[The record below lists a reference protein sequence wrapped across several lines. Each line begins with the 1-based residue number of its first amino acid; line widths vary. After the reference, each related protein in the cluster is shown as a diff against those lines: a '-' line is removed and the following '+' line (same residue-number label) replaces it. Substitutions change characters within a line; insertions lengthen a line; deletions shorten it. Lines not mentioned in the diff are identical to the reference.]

1 MARPARLRSS
11 SFVATAFIPGDDK
24 PTSSFL
30 RAAGSTKR
38 PAAKSRENAFP
49 AWVESPYE
57 NVRNHSHNQQAV
69 NNKDTRISVDGGER
83 QMENV
88 RLWLAAIVDS
98 SNDAIISKN
107 LNGVILTWNRAAQ
120 RLFGYSEEEAVGQ
133 PISIIIPPELH
144 HEEQEILRRL
154 RAGERI
160 EHRETRRITR
170 DGRYLDVSLTIS
182 PVRDAEGTLIGAS
195 KILRDVTERRRSEIA
210 LRESEQR
217 LASEVVRARKL
228 QSIIARLISASTQES
243 LSAQILDAAIELMAA
258 DAASVQMLAPDEE
271 SLMLLGWRNF
281 HPDSAAFW
289 QRVTAEAGSTC
300 GRALRHNE
308 RVHVTDIDSCEYMA
322 GTQDQEEYRR
332 SSIRAVQSTP
342 LRSRSGRPLGM
353 LSTHWRTPH
362 MPTENDFR
370 LFDVLARQAADL
382 IERVRE
388 SEERFRLIAN
398 SAPVSIWIT
407 DVDKQCTYVNQSW
420 LDLTGRPFDA
430 ALGEGWADTIHSEDV
445 ERSWSTYA
453 QAFDRREPFRM
464 EYRVRRHDG
473 EYRWVTD
480 TGVPRYNE
488 DGSFAGYIGSAV
500 DVTERKLA
508 DEALSTVTQ
517 RLIEAQ
523 EDERARLARELHDDV
538 TQQLALLNMRL
549 NGLAQAVPAAVTDGR
564 QRIEEA
570 REDVLKLVKDIHA
583 LSHRLHPPRLEYL
596 GIAAAAAA
604 LCREISGQQ
613 GVEVSFAAESVP
625 ESVSKRI
632 VLCLYRVLQESLQNA
647 FKHSGTRKVAVSLRG
662 GADHIELTVDDFGVG
677 FDLETNQRRGL
688 GLTNMNERLKAV
700 DGHLAIRSQ
709 PRRGTSIRARVPVRQ
724 E

>member
-1 MARPARLRSS
+1 MAGAFRP
-11 SFVATAFIPGDDK
+11 
-24 PTSSFL
+24 
-30 RAAGSTKR
+30 
-38 PAAKSRENAFP
+38 
-49 AWVESPYE
+49 WVESAYE
-57 NVRNHSHNQQAV
+57 TLEIILIQQAM
-69 NNKDTRISVDGGER
+69 NDQDTRHSVDDAKR
-83 QMENV
+83 QMEDV

-98 SNDAIISKN
+98 SDDAIISKN
-107 LNGVILTWNRAAQ
+107 LDGVILTWNLAAQ

-133 PISIIIPPELH
+133 PITIIIPPELH
-144 HEEQEILRRL
+144 HEEQDILRRL

-182 PVRDAEGTLIGAS
+182 PVRDSEGTLIGAS

-217 LASEVVRARKL
+217 LASEVVRARTL
-228 QSIIARLISASTQES
+228 QSIVTRLISASTLEA

-258 DAASVQMLAPDEE
+258 DAASMQMLAPDGE
-271 SLMLLGWRNF
+271 SLTLLGWRNF

-300 GRALRHNE
+300 GRALRDNE
-308 RVHVTDIDSCEYMA
+308 RVLVTDIDSCEYMA
-322 GTQDQEEYRR
+322 GTQDHEEYRR

-342 LRSRSGRPLGM
+342 LRSRSGRSLGM
-353 LSTHWRTPH
+353 LSTHWRTPQT
-362 MPTENDFR
+362 PTENDFR
-370 LFDVLARQAADL
+370 VFDVLAQQAADL

-398 SAPVSIWIT
+398 LAPVSIWIT

-430 ALGEGWADTIHSEDV
+430 ALGEGWADTIHPDDV

-464 EYRVRRHDG
+464 EYRIRRHDG
-473 EYRWVTD
+473 EYRWVSD

-538 TQQLALLNMRL
+538 NQQLVLLNMRL
-549 NGLAQAVPAAVTDGR
+549 DGLARAVPASVTDGR
-564 QRIEEA
+564 QGLEEA
-570 REDVLKLVKDIHA
+570 REDVLKLVQDVHA

-604 LCREISGQQ
+604 LCREISSQQ

-625 ESVSKRI
+625 ENVSKRI
-632 VLCLYRVLQESLQNA
+632 VLCLYRVLQEALQNA
-647 FKHSGTRKVAVSLRG
+647 IKHSGTRKVVVSLLG

-677 FDLETNQRRGL
+677 FDLETSQRRGL

-700 DGHLAIRSQ
+700 DGHLAIHSQ
-709 PRRGTSIRARVPVRQ
+709 PQRGTSIRACVPVRQ

>member
-1 MARPARLRSS
+1 MN
-11 SFVATAFIPGDDK
+11 D
-24 PTSSFL
+24 
-30 RAAGSTKR
+30 
-38 PAAKSRENAFP
+38 N
-49 AWVESPYE
+49 
-57 NVRNHSHNQQAV
+57 
-69 NNKDTRISVDGGER
+69 DTRHSVDDAKR
-83 QMENV
+83 QMEDV

-107 LNGVILTWNRAAQ
+107 LDGVILTWNRAAQ
-120 RLFGYSEEEAVGQ
+120 RLFGYSQEEAVGQ
-133 PISIIIPPELH
+133 PITIIIPPELH
-144 HEEQEILRRL
+144 HEEQEILTRL

-160 EHRETRRITR
+160 EHRETRRVTR

-195 KILRDVTERRRSEIA
+195 KILRDVTARRRSEIA

-217 LASEVVRARKL
+217 LASEFARARTL
-228 QSIIARLISASTQES
+228 QSIITRLISASTQEA
-243 LSAQILDAAIELMAA
+243 LSVQILDAAIELMAA

-271 SLMLLGWRNF
+271 SLTLVGWRNF
-281 HPDSAAFW
+281 HADSAAFW

-300 GRALRHNE
+300 GRALRDNE
-308 RVHVTDIDSCEYMA
+308 RVVVTDIDSCEYMA

-353 LSTHWRTPH
+353 LSTHWRAPH
-362 MPTENDFR
+362 TPTENDFR

-388 SEERFRLIAN
+388 SEERFRLMAN

-407 DVDKQCTYVNQSW
+407 DVGKQCTYVNQSW

-430 ALGEGWADTIHSEDV
+430 ALGEGWADTIHPEDV

-508 DEALSTVTQ
+508 DEALSTMTQ

-538 TQQLALLNMRL
+538 NQQLALLNMRL
-549 NGLAQAVPAAVTDGR
+549 DGLARAVPASLTDGR
-564 QRIEEA
+564 RRIEEA
-570 REDVLKLVKDIHA
+570 REDVLKLVKAIHA

-604 LCREISGQQ
+604 LCREISSQQ
-613 GVEVSFAAESVP
+613 RVEVSFAAENVP
-625 ESVSKRI
+625 ERVSNPI
-632 VLCLYRVLQESLQNA
+632 VLCLYRVLQEALQNA
-647 FKHSGTRKVAVSLRG
+647 IKHSGTRKVRVSLRG
-662 GADHIELTVDDFGVG
+662 GADHIELTVEDFGVG
-677 FDLETNQRRGL
+677 FNLETNQRRGL
-688 GLTNMNERLKAV
+688 GLTNMNDRLKAV
-700 DGHLAIRSQ
+700 DGHFAIRSQ
-709 PRRGTSIRARVPVRQ
+709 PQRGTSIRARVPVRQ